1 VEKKFRELL
10 KEDDEKLVDAVL
22 ASAQQIWQAG
32 LGAFAVAEQEGGK
45 VFARLVKE
53 GVDMQKRTRRL
64 AEIKVSGV
72 TDTVTKMADNVGRQ
86 ASGSWDKI
94 EQVFED
100 RITRTLS
107 SLGVPSNTDIMQLR
121 QRLDEL
127 TQTVEELST
136 KKLAITKRAG
146 RPALKSLEQAQ
157 AVTPKRA
164 TKLATKLVTK
174 SAKQSAIKSATKLA
188 TKSTTKSAD
197 KPGTKPAAK
206 RVALAKKA
214 VASRRSP
221 RTARLEPGSLMTKE
235 ENPPFVSDSAASVPT
250 MQKALASADKQE

>member
-1 VEKKFRELL
+1 
-10 KEDDEKLVDAVL
+10 
-22 ASAQQIWQAG
+22 
-32 LGAFAVAEQEGGK
+32 
-45 VFARLVKE
+45 
-53 GVDMQKRTRRL
+53 MQKRTRRL

-100 RITRTLS
+100 RISRTLS

-127 TQTVEELST
+127 TQTVEELSS

-146 RPALKSLEQAQ
+146 RPALKSPEQAQ

-164 TKLATKLVTK
+164 TKLATKLATK
-174 SAKQSAIKSATKLA
+174 SATQSATKSATK
-188 TKSTTKSAD
+188 SAD
-197 KPGTKPAAK
+197 KPAAK

-221 RTARLEPGSLMTKE
+221 RPARLEPGSLMTKE
-235 ENPPFVSDSAASVPT
+235 ENPPFVSDSAAAVPP
-250 MQKALASADKQE
+250 MQKTLAPADRQE

>member
-10 KEDDEKLVDAVL
+10 KEDDEKLADAVL

-174 SAKQSAIKSATKLA
+174 SAKQSATKLA
-188 TKSTTKSAD
+188 TKSAD